1 MPFKNTFK
9 KKNLFILV
17 LVSFLILI
25 AALLL
30 SFFQNE
36 EKPFTNTTP
45 AMGTFVFQTISSK
58 QENPE
63 VIANSI
69 TKSIKDLENK
79 ISWRKENSDIF
90 KINNAGKS
98 DKIKVNN
105 DTFDILKKSL
115 EISKKTDGAFE
126 VSILPIS
133 SLWDFS
139 NNKSIVPNSNA
150 LKNALNKIGYKNILL
165 NEQDYTVQNLSG
177 VPILDLGGVGK
188 GSACDLALKEYS
200 KNDLNYAIISV
211 GGSIGLYG
219 KKEHNQPFNIA
230 IRDPLEKENPS
241 LSFANLKLYSGCIS
255 TSGAYEQGFTVND
268 TFYHHILDSK
278 TGYSAQSDLLSVTVC
293 HDSGTLTDLLSTSC
307 YVLGKNKSLPIL
319 KEYNAEAVFVDKN
332 KNVFITPNL
341 KSKFSLTNDNYKIC
355 EW

>member
-1 MPFKNTFK
+1 MPFKNTLK
-9 KKNLFILV
+9 KKKFFILA
-17 LVSFLILI
+17 LVSFLIL
-25 AALLL
+25 ATVLLL
-30 SFFQNE
+30 SHFHNE
-36 EKPFTNTTP
+36 EKPFTNTTT

-63 VIANSI
+63 IIASSI

-90 KINNAGKS
+90 KINNASKS
-98 DKIKVNN
+98 DKIKVNVE
-105 DTFDILKKSL
+105 TFDILKKSL
-115 EISKKTDGAFE
+115 EVSRKTDGAFE
-126 VSILPIS
+126 VAILPIS

-139 NNKSIVPNSNA
+139 NNKGFVPESHA
-150 LKNALNKIGYKNILL
+150 LKNALAKVGYQNILL
-165 NEQDYTVQNLSG
+165 DEKNLTVQNFSG
-177 VPILDLGGVGK
+177 TSILDLGGVGK

-200 KNDLNYAIISV
+200 KKDLNYAIISV
-211 GGSIGLYG
+211 GGSIGLFG
-219 KKEHNQPFNIA
+219 KKENNQPFNIA
-230 IRDPLEKENPS
+230 IRDPLQKENPS

-278 TGYSAQSDLLSVTVC
+278 TGYSAKSDLLSVTVC
-293 HDSGTLTDLLSTSC
+293 HNSGTLTDLLSTAC
-307 YVLGKNKSLPIL
+307 YVFGKDKSLSIL
-319 KEYNAEAVFVDKN
+319 KEYDAEAVFVDKN

-341 KSKFSLTNDNYKIC
+341 KNKFSLTNDNYKIC